1 MEDTMKL
8 AIAKN
13 NDLVHE
19 FFGSCNEFV
28 IVEIEEGK
36 VKSTEVIFNDTETHK
51 LRPNYLK
58 KLGVNALVIKGLGL
72 TAYELLQENGI
83 DLYTSEP
90 ILITEA
96 INKFLNNELAEME
109 VPAGAHC

>member
-1 MEDTMKL
+1 MKL

-13 NDLVHE
+13 NDHVNE

-28 IVEIEEGK
+28 LVDIEEGK
-36 VKSTEVIFNDTETHK
+36 VVSTEEIFNDVETHK
-51 LRPNYLK
+51 LRPNFLR

-72 TAYELLQENGI
+72 TAYELLKENGI
-83 DLYTSEP
+83 ELYTSEP
-90 ILITEA
+90 ILIEDA
-96 INKFLNNELAEME
+96 IQAYLRNELKLMD

>member
-1 MEDTMKL
+1 MEDVMKL

-13 NDLVHE
+13 NDRVHE

-28 IVEIEEGK
+28 LVTIEEGK
-36 VKSTEVIFNDTETHK
+36 VVSTEEIFNDVETHK

-58 KLGVNALVIKGLGL
+58 GLGVNALVIKGLGL
-72 TAYELLQENGI
+72 TAYELLKENGI
-83 DLYTSEP
+83 ELYTSEP
-90 ILITEA
+90 ILIEEA
-96 INKFLNNELAEME
+96 VQSFLMNELELMD

>member
-1 MEDTMKL
+1 MKL

-13 NDLVHE
+13 NDHVHE

-28 IVEIEEGK
+28 LVDIVEGK
-36 VKSTEVIFNDTETHK
+36 VVSTEEIFNDVETHK
-51 LRPNYLK
+51 LRPNYLR

-72 TAYELLQENGI
+72 TAYELLTENGI
-83 DLYTSEP
+83 ELYTSEP
-90 ILITEA
+90 ILIENA
-96 INKFLNNELAEME
+96 IQAYLNNQLKLMD

>member
-1 MEDTMKL
+1 MIV

-13 NDLVHE
+13 NGFVHE

-28 IVEIEEGK
+28 LVHIEDGK
-36 VKSTEVIFNDTETHK
+36 VVSTQEIFNDVETHK

-58 KLGVNALVIKGLGL
+58 RLGVNVLVIKGLGL
-72 TAYELLQENGI
+72 TAYELLKENGI
-83 DLYTSEP
+83 ELYTSEP
-90 ILITEA
+90 ILIDEA
-96 INKFLNNELAEME
+96 IQAYICNDLKLMD